1 MIESCVMGGSGGGL
15 AFRNA
20 ALRLD
25 FCPKRKNLHDILH
38 RRRYFF
44 VYERVLDGRS
54 VQYHGSYRKKTKRMM
69 QNCFIPDVSAFMI
82 RKVAAG
88 ASPQEKVFPTPLT
101 NGALL
106 HTQKESSPFTF
117 RSVPCPQPFSPCPSP
132 VSGGG
137 VSFLQGEDAVLTSE

>member
-1 MIESCVMGGSGGGL
+1 MIEFCVMGSCGGGL

-25 FCPKRKNLHDILH
+25 FCPKRKNLHDVLSN
-38 RRRYFF
+38 RRYFF
-44 VYERVLDGRS
+44 VYACVFPGNA
-54 VQYHGSYRKKTKRMM
+54 VQYHASYRKKMKHLM
-69 QNCFIPDVSAFMI
+69 QNCFISDVSAFMI

-106 HTQKESSPFTF
+106 HTQKKSSPFTF

-137 VSFLQGEDAVLTSE
+137 VSFLQGEDAVLTRS